1 MRRMIV
7 EVGWLM
13 LLLATAANVVMSS
26 QTNQPLCIPKERQ
39 ALLTF
44 KQTLDDTWFGY
55 LYSWT
60 NRSADQNCC
69 DWNRITC
76 DNQSNHVISIDTSW
90 IRTVGGELDSS
101 LAELQHL
108 NHLDL
113 YAMNIRRIPKF
124 IGSLKELTYLD
135 LADNEINS
143 LPDFIGSL
151 KELTYLDLARNNISV
166 VPDFIGSLKELTYLN
181 LAGNN
186 ISAVPKFIGSLKE
199 LTYLDLAWNNINAVP
214 KFIGSLKELT
224 YLGLAGNPIT
234 GIIPPQL
241 GNLTKLQTLDLSSTS
256 QMSNY
261 EWISHLTSLETL
273 TLSEV
278 NFSVAGL
285 QSFKG
290 APFLSSLSISNC
302 LLPKVDI
309 SFLSH
314 TNDSFHFLQSLELY
328 DNYIHPL
335 AITWLLNSSV
345 HLTRLSLTD
354 NIINGS
360 FPNSFEQTKSLQFV
374 DLSSNDVGS
383 GVPNSLGNLTNLKEL
398 DLSSNNLGG
407 TLHDLLQNL
416 SGSTKNSLE
425 ILHLSSNQLEGLI
438 LDDTENIF
446 PSLRELYLDNNQL
459 EGPFLSGLK
468 RFPSLE
474 ILDLDD
480 NKLTGLLPDLSS
492 MPNLTS
498 FSASNNT
505 FNHISSESI
514 GKLDYLRTLDISSN
528 SLTGVMNLQC
538 PKLKTLNLSYN
549 SALKFNSNWIPSFQ
563 LKFIYM
569 SSCNLGPKFPS
580 WLQTQTNIE
589 HLDISNNSISG
600 PVPSWFT
607 NITSSLNYL
616 NMSKNNLSSTLPN
629 FPVQSSYKTTVDLS
643 FNQFQG
649 SVPPSLSINA
659 TRLFLSNNAFTEF
672 RYFLCEAKEER
683 KKAYLIDLSHNYLS
697 GNLPDCWE
705 SFPNLV
711 VLNLGYNMLSGH
723 IPSSITMRNIAT
735 LQLRHNNFSG
745 TLPSSFEDNTSL
757 QVLDLTNNT
766 LEGTI
771 PPWIGEKHNLVFL
784 SLRSNKFYG
793 SIPLNLCHLTQIQIL
808 DLSANDLS
816 GAIPSC
822 IQNFTAMVQI
832 TDYQETALSTN
843 IGFASFASF
852 ASPYNRDGGNEY
864 YENIASITWKGKEH
878 EYKKNLGLL
887 RIIDLSSN
895 KLNGEIPIEVAVLS
909 QLVLLNLSRNNLSG
923 RIPEKIGNVM
933 KLEVLDLSHNKLYG
947 PIPTSLAKV
956 SFLSYLDLSYNQ
968 LSGRI
973 PDGGTQLQTFNASI
987 YSMNPGLCGPPLSSS
1002 CPGDETLH
1010 DPSYSAYDNEGDD
1023 ENGRHWFD
1031 LPWFYKGTGVGFII
1045 GFCGICGNLLI
1056 NTSWRLSYFKL
1067 MHEIGDWLYVI
1078 IIVKWA
1084 VLRRKLSLH

>member
-1 MRRMIV
+1 MKSMIV

-26 QTNQPLCIPKERQ
+26 QTNQPHCVPKDRQ

-44 KQTLDDTWFGY
+44 KKTLNGTYDD
-55 LYSWT
+55 LSSWT
-60 NRSADQNCC
+60 NRSTDQNCC
-69 DWNRITC
+69 KWDYITC
-76 DNQSNHVISIDTSW
+76 DNQTNHVISIGTGGTET
-90 IRTVGGELDSS
+90 IGGELDSS

-113 YAMNIRRIPKF
+113 YAMSIRRIPKF
-124 IGSLKELTYLD
+124 IGSLKNLTYLD
-135 LADNEINS
+135 LAGNNINS
-143 LPDFIGSL
+143 
-151 KELTYLDLARNNISV
+151 

-186 ISAVPKFIGSLKE
+186 ISVVSNFIGSLKE
-199 LTYLDLAWNNINAVP
+199 LTYANLAGNNISVVPKIISSLKELTYLDLGGNKINVVP

-234 GIIPPQL
+234 EIIPPQL
-241 GNLTKLQTLDLSSTS
+241 GNLTKLQSLDFSSTS
-256 QMSNY
+256 RMSNY
-261 EWISHLTSLETL
+261 EWISHLTSLKTL
-273 TLSEV
+273 TLSKV
-278 NFSVAGL
+278 NFTVAEL

-302 LLPKVDI
+302 QLPKVDI

-314 TNDSFHFLQSLELY
+314 TNDSFHFLQSLELN

-354 NIINGS
+354 NSINGS

-374 DLSSNDVGS
+374 DLSSNVVGS
-383 GVPNSLGNLTNLKEL
+383 GVPKSLGNLTNLKSL
-398 DLSSNNLGG
+398 DLNSNNLGG

-425 ILHLSSNQLEGLI
+425 ILHLSSNQLGGMI
-438 LDDTENIF
+438 LDDFENIF
-446 PSLRELYLDNNQL
+446 LLLKELYLDNNQL

-474 ILDLDD
+474 NLDLDN
-480 NKLTGLLPDLSS
+480 NKLTGLLPNLSS
-492 MPNLTS
+492 MPNLTR
-498 FSASNNT
+498 FSVSNNM
-505 FNHISSESI
+505 FNRISCESN
-514 GKLDYLRTLDISSN
+514 GKLDCLGTLDISSN
-528 SLTGVMNLQC
+528 SLIGVISEVNLQC
-538 PKLKTLNLSYN
+538 PKLETLNLSYN
-549 SALKFNSNWIPSFQ
+549 QDVRLKFNSSWVPLFQ
-563 LKFIYM
+563 LTSITLR
-569 SSCNLGPKFPS
+569 SCKSGPEFPS

-672 RYFLCEAKEER
+672 RYFLCEAKEES
-683 KKAYLIDLSHNYLS
+683 KKAKLIDLSHNYLS
-697 GNLPDCWE
+697 GNLLDCWA
-705 SFPNLV
+705 SFPNLF

-723 IPSSITMRNIAT
+723 IPSSVNMTNIAS
-735 LQLRHNNFSG
+735 LQLNHNNFSG
-745 TLPSSFEDNTSL
+745 TLPSSLKNNTSL
-757 QVLDLTNNT
+757 KVLDLANNT

-771 PPWIGEKHNLVFL
+771 PPWIGEKHNLVLL

-793 SIPLNLCHLTQIQIL
+793 SIPLNLCHLTKIQIL
-808 DLSANDLS
+808 DLSVNDLS

-822 IQNFTAMVQI
+822 IQNFTAMIQI
-832 TDYQETALSTN
+832 MDDQETTLSTF
-843 IGFASFASF
+843 IGST
-852 ASPYNRDGGNEY
+852 YVNRNLEF
-864 YENIASITWKGKEH
+864 YENINIVSITWKGKEH
-878 EYKKNLGLL
+878 ECEKNLGLL

-895 KLNGEIPIEVAVLS
+895 KLNGEIPIEVTDLS
-909 QLVLLNLSRNNLSG
+909 QLIQLNLSRNNLSG
-923 RIPEKIGNVM
+923 RIPKVIGSLTN
-933 KLEVLDLSHNKLYG
+933 LQVLDLSHNKLYG

-956 SFLSYLDLSYNQ
+956 SFLSYLDLSNNP

-973 PDGGTQLQTFNASI
+973 PIGTQLQIFNASI
-987 YSMNPGLCGPPLSSS
+987 YSMNLGLCGPPLSSS
-1002 CPGDETLH
+1002 CPGDETFH
-1010 DPSYSAYDNEGDD
+1010 DHSHSTYYGNEGDD
-1023 ENGRHWFD
+1023 ENGGEWFD
-1031 LPWFYKGTGVGFII
+1031 LPWFYKGTGAGFVI
-1045 GFCGICGNLLI
+1045 GFCGICGNLMI
-1056 NTSWRLSYFKL
+1056 NTSWRLSYFKV
-1067 MHEIGDWLYVI
+1067 MHNIRDWLYVMI
-1078 IIVKWA
+1078 IIKWA
-1084 VLRRKLSLH
+1084 LLRRKLSLH